1 MIMNNDDFTKMIQSS
16 LGVLDE
22 NLDVLRDIEADLDD
36 ELKNELTP
44 NMQLYQLYDMSEDV
58 ASTSKIKRA
67 ESNFAKRQTKDFF

>member
-1 MIMNNDDFTKMIQSS
+1 MNNDDFTKMIQSS
-16 LGVLDE
+16 LSVLDE

>member
-1 MIMNNDDFTKMIQSS
+1 MGNDDFTEMIQSS
-16 LGVLDE
+16 LDALDE
-22 NLDVLRDIEADLDD
+22 NLDVLREIDADLDD

-58 ASTSKIKRA
+58 ASSSKIKRA

>member
-1 MIMNNDDFTKMIQSS
+1 MIMDNDDFTDMMQSS
-16 LGVLDE
+16 LDALDE

-58 ASTSKIKRA
+58 ASSSKIKRA
-67 ESNFAKRQTKDFF
+67 ESNFAKRQTKGFS